1 MLRIDRNTKCFYVL
15 EKPTLSEV
23 SITERYDLQEYIC
36 NSPESFFGE
45 LGQDLFVLGKEVL
58 PSSTVQDRIDI
69 LAIDRE
75 GNCVIV
81 ELKRGNHKLHMLQGI
96 SYAAMI
102 SHWTPD
108 EMLSL
113 LNSEQQ
119 DKLLNEFLECDRD
132 SINRYQRILLVAE
145 AYDYALLVS
154 AEWLNERFGVEVAC
168 CRIAIAKD
176 QSSGSEYL
184 VCSNVYPA
192 PELVNEAAS
201 RGRIPKPTKVRWEGW
216 DEALS
221 TVTNPVVK
229 QFFERE
235 LQTNE
240 SYLPRR
246 LVRFRVGGK
255 RRFNVAARA
264 DRAYVWQEG
273 RFAGDI
279 ELWQKGLSHL
289 DEITPV
295 KRGTCLRMNLYVESD
310 FNYFKSSVTNS
321 LGAADWTTEPSSEE
335 TDGDKEDE

>member
-1 MLRIDRNTKCFYVL
+1 MLRINRNTKSFCVL
-15 EKPTLSEV
+15 EKPTLTEV

-69 LAIDRE
+69 LAIDKE

-102 SHWTPD
+102 SHWKPD

-113 LNSEQQ
+113 LDSEQQ
-119 DKLLNEFLECDRD
+119 DKLLNEFLECDRE
-132 SINRYQRILLVAE
+132 SINRNQRIMLVAE
-145 AYDYALLVS
+145 AYDYALLAS
-154 AEWLNERFGVEVAC
+154 AEWLNERFGLEIAC

-176 QSSGSEYL
+176 TTSGSEYL
-184 VCSNVYPA
+184 VCSNIYPA
-192 PELVNEAAS
+192 PELASEAVS
-201 RGRIPKPTKVRWEGW
+201 RGRKSEAPKIRWAGW

-221 TVTNPVVK
+221 TVTNPAVK

-235 LQTNE
+235 LQSNDP
-240 SYLPRR
+240 YLRR
-246 LVRFRVGGK
+246 RTVRFRVGGK
-255 RRFNVAARA
+255 RRFHVGARS

-273 RFAGDI
+273 RFLGDI
-279 ELWQKGLSHL
+279 EHWQKGLSHK
-289 DEITPV
+289 DEVTPV
-295 KRGTCLRMNLYVESD
+295 KRGTCLRMILYEESD
-310 FNYFKSSVTNS
+310 FNFFKTSVVDLLAVAKWRLNAN
-321 LGAADWTTEPSSEE
+321 LDEVEADQDEE
-335 TDGDKEDE
+335 